1 MKGLNSCSSLS
12 KAIVVIALLG
22 IGSLA
27 LFNSLSSHASRGSF
41 FKSKSDSFPH
51 RQQSNKDME
60 SSREKL
66 ERLKELEQ
74 IYYNKIQPR
83 YQVLRE
89 RWSSYQKMQSTDD
102 TLPDQKREP
111 SSLQRGLGL
120 NRDIPLRD
128 PAQLQQLF
136 NALFPQAD
144 REERDARTG
153 SNTSKKSD

>member
-1 MKGLNSCSSLS
+1 
-12 KAIVVIALLG
+12 
-22 IGSLA
+22 
-27 LFNSLSSHASRGSF
+27 
-41 FKSKSDSFPH
+41 
-51 RQQSNKDME
+51 ME